1 MCITCLRFV
10 KEVGGE
16 GGGKELNLTLAQVH
30 LSSLLFSFL
39 GFLSRQPLS
48 LQGRGECNYRSCCFF
63 SVAKSD
69 WLNFRLSYLKGV

>member
-1 MCITCLRFV
+1 MCITCLRFL

-39 GFLSRQPLS
+39 GFLSRQHYH
-48 LQGRGECNYRSCCFF
+48 YRAGGSVIIGLAAF
-63 SVAKSD
+63 SV
-69 WLNFRLSYLKGV
+69 LPCPTG